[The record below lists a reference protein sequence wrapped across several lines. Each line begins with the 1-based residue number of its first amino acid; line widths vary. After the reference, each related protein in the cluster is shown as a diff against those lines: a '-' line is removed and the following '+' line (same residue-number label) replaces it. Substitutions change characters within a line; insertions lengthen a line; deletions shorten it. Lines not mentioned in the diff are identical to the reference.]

1 MYLSICIDG
10 KNINYAEQ
18 MPVHPMIDE
27 DLASYALGCADA
39 AAYAEARVEET
50 AGTGVMLSNGQVEGA
65 EESEQRGLSIRA
77 LVDGAM
83 GFAATNIL
91 TRRAARETA
100 ERAVRDARRQHT
112 RQPISLAGQP
122 DATASWQVSMQ
133 EELPGWEDKIA
144 FLKALDDRAAERTVS
159 RLFSYEDAVVHR
171 HLRTTGGAAVT
182 SSVPR
187 LSLFYLLT
195 VARDGD
201 TEQMNRQFGSTGGWE
216 QAAGWN
222 VHGILDHDVDYLHR
236 LLREGQTPPEGTL
249 DMVVAPYVSG
259 IIAHESCGHPFEAD
273 RILGREAAQAGTS
286 FVTPD
291 MQGTRIGSPAVSVVD
306 DPTIPNSYGHYRYD
320 DEGVP
325 AGHRHLIRDGV
336 INSFLHNRETASRM
350 DTRSNGAARASAY
363 SREPIVR
370 MANTYIEPD
379 DHTLDELIEDVDRGI
394 YMATFMEWNIDDRR
408 YNQKY
413 VGEEAYAIEDGA
425 ITHPVRH
432 PALEIITPGFYR
444 SVDAVGDT
452 LELYPATCGKGDP
465 MQPMPVTTGGPAL
478 RLREV
483 RVR

>member
-1 MYLSICIDG
+1 
-10 KNINYAEQ
+10 
-18 MPVHPMIDE
+18 MIDE
-27 DLASYALGCADA
+27 DLALHALEHASA

-50 AGTGVMLSNGQVEGA
+50 TGTSVMLSNGQVEGA
-65 EESEQRGLSIRA
+65 EESEQRGLSLRA

-83 GFAATNIL
+83 GFAATNTL
-91 TRRAARETA
+91 TRETARETA
-100 ERAVRDARRQHT
+100 ARAVRDARRQHP
-112 RQPISLAGQP
+112 RQPISLAGHSG
-122 DATASWQVSMQ
+122 ATARWEVSMQ
-133 EELPGWEDKIA
+133 QELPDWDDTIA
-144 FLKALDDRAAERTVS
+144 FLQALDDRAAERTVS
-159 RLFSYEDAVVHR
+159 RLFSYEDAVSR
-171 HLRTTGGAAVT
+171 RYFCNTEGAAVT
-182 SSVPR
+182 SSLPR
-187 LSLFYLLT
+187 LSLHYLVT
-195 VARDGD
+195 VARDGE

-222 VHGILDHDVDYLHR
+222 VPGTLDHDVDFLHR
-236 LLREGQTPPEGTL
+236 LLREGQTPPGGTL

-286 FVTPD
+286 FVAPD

-370 MANTYIEPD
+370 MANTYIEPG
-379 DHTLDELIEDVDRGI
+379 DHTLEELIEDVDRGI

-413 VGEEAYAIEDGA
+413 VGEEAYAIEDGS

-432 PALEIITPGFYR
+432 PALEITTPSFYQ

-452 LELYPATCGKGDP
+452 LQLYPATCGKGDP
-465 MQPMPVTTGGPAL
+465 MQPIPVTTGGPSL

-483 RVR
+483 RIQ